1 MPNPLRLIA
10 NGDPFYTI
18 LIDYFSDDVSGNR
31 SKSWNKHWNAY
42 MTNRA
47 LPRQLLQ
54 HEFYV
59 HFISTSQHASIPE
72 QFKEFQKLIKETEV
86 DPIRM
91 PDKTSSTGHSCYR
104 IIVNADPSDNPMQ
117 AEICSCMGAAA
128 NYPCRK
134 CKGGGNQQDKA
145 TDEGYHAMFSAKLNF
160 GFKSGEPRSKEDI
173 LGTVEHQIELACE
186 GNETDL
192 KKTYKAS
199 GIKDKYTEYWISD
212 ILSQFKKA
220 VERGEKKADVT
231 LALKEWVKKNYDDVY
246 KEDEV
251 EQVADPSNRD
261 RRRAGLRV
269 QIRMVNY
276 KE

>member
-1 MPNPLRLIA
+1 
-10 NGDPFYTI
+10 
-18 LIDYFSDDVSGNR
+18 
-31 SKSWNKHWNAY
+31 

-86 DPIRM
+86 DPIRV

-117 AEICSCMGAAA
+117 AEICSCMGGTA

-134 CKGGGNQQDKA
+134 CKGGGNQQDEA
-145 TDEGYHAMFSAKLNF
+145 TDEGYRAMFSVNF

-186 GNETDL
+186 GDETDL

-220 VERGEKKADVT
+220 PVFDHGRCFEISLAPDQKKLFELRLQAT
-231 LALKEWVKKNYDDVY
+231 NTAGLSIKGI
-246 KEDEV
+246 
-251 EQVADPSNRD
+251 
-261 RRRAGLRV
+261 RAGYIIQYANSLIGQQFKIV
-269 QIRMVNY
+269 LQSTVFQIYDLVDENHFRAWEAVGDL
-276 KE
+276 EALL